1 MIKEILNSI
10 SGVAIWPIMALFVFL
25 ALFIA
30 VIVWAA
36 RLDKK
41 FIKKM
46 EQLPLETDS
55 TANKGE
61 NRHG

>member
-10 SGVAIWPIMALFVFL
+10 SGIEIWPIIALFIFM

-41 FIKKM
+41 IIKKM
-46 EQLPLETDS
+46 KELPLETDS
-55 TANKGE
+55 TTNNGE